1 MKKIID
7 GKLYN
12 TETAKKI
19 ASYWNGYPRGDF
31 KYVSK
36 VLYQKKTGEY
46 FLYAKGGPMTEYA
59 EPVWGGMTYGEVII
73 PYTEEEAK
81 DWAVRH
87 LDADEYMK
95 LFGEVEE

>member
-1 MKKIID
+1 MKKIIN

-12 TETAKKI
+12 TETAKEM
-19 ASYWNGYPRGDF
+19 AHFDNGLGGGDF
-31 KYVSK
+31 GHYYED
-36 VLYQKKTGEY
+36 LYLKKTGEW
-46 FLYAKGGPMTEYA
+46 FLYGSGGPMSI
-59 EPVWGGMTYGEVII
+59 YGEPYSNGWVGGSEII